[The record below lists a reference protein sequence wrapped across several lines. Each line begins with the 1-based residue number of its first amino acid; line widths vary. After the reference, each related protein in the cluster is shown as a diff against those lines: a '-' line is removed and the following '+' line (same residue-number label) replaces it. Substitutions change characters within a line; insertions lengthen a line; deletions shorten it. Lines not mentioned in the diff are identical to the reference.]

1 MPQDIQTDVAIIGA
15 GTAGL
20 FAMKQVRMAG
30 KSVTMIDPGPL
41 GTTCAR
47 VGCMPSKVAL
57 HAAHLWHQRQ
67 EMAEYGTQ
75 GIGQLSLDRDAAWA
89 RVSAMRDRFAGKT
102 EENARKAMGENL
114 LEGPARFVEPT
125 VLEVEL
131 PGGDRQ
137 VVRAQ
142 AVVIANGSRPVVPE
156 WLEPLGDRVVTT
168 DTLFDAKHIPDSVGV
183 LGLGAIGL
191 EMGLALSRL
200 GVRVVGADIA
210 RFPAGISDP
219 ELGQRV
225 IEQFSAEFPLWLG
238 ESAELSKEA
247 DGILMKTSQGQEKVD
262 MILASLG
269 RRPNT
274 DTLNLAEAGFELD
287 DKGQLRFDP
296 ATQQVQDFPVF
307 VAGDVNGHRPLQ
319 HEARDEGTIAG
330 FNAARGITRFRRRT
344 PLSIAFT
351 HPDIAVIGE
360 HQEDMD
366 PNEIIT
372 GSADG
377 SGNGRSVILGAQSN
391 LIRLHADAK
400 TGRLRGASLMATHG
414 EHLAHLLAWAI
425 QRGETAQELLAMPFY
440 HPVVEEILPDA
451 LQEIVSRLP
460 ETHDLPK
467 GFRREE

>member
-30 KSVTMIDPGPL
+30 KSVTIIDPGPL

-57 HAAHLWHQRQ
+57 HAGHLWDQRR
-67 EMAEYGTQ
+67 EMAEYGAQ
-75 GIGQLSLDRDAAWA
+75 GIEQLSLDRDAAWG
-89 RVSAMRDRFAGKT
+89 RVRALRDRFAGKT
-102 EENARKAMGENL
+102 EENARHAMGDNL
-114 LEGPARFVEPT
+114 LEGPARFLEPT
-125 VLEVEL
+125 VLEVNL
-131 PGGDRQ
+131 PDGERQ

-142 AVVIANGSRPVVPE
+142 AVVIANGSRPVLPD

-168 DTLFDAKHIPDSVGV
+168 DTLFDMEHLPESVGV

-200 GVRVVGADIA
+200 GVSVVGADIA
-210 RFPAGISDP
+210 KLPAGMTDP

-225 IEQFSAEFPLWLG
+225 VEQFGAEFPLWLG
-238 ESAELSKEA
+238 ESAELSKED
-247 DGILMKTSQGQEKVD
+247 DGILMKTSQGQKKVD

-274 DTLNLAEAGFELD
+274 DTLNLAEAGFDLD
-287 DKGQLRFDP
+287 DKGQLRFDT
-296 ATQQVQDFPVF
+296 ATLQVQDLPVF
-307 VAGDVNGHRPLQ
+307 VAGDVNGLRPLQ
-319 HEARDEGTIAG
+319 HEAGDEGTIAG
-330 FNAARGITRFRRRT
+330 FNAARGVTRFRRRT

-360 HQEDMD
+360 RPEDLHTD
-366 PNEIIT
+366 EIIT
-372 GSADG
+372 GTADG

-391 LIRLHADAK
+391 LIRLYADAK
-400 TGRLRGASLMATHG
+400 TGRLRGAALMATQG
-414 EHLAHLLAWAI
+414 EHLAHLLAWSI
-425 QRGETAQELLAMPFY
+425 QREETAQDLLAMPFY

-451 LQEIVSRLP
+451 LQEIISKLP
-460 ETHDLPK
+460 EKGDLPN
-467 GFRREE
+467 GFCRAD

>member
-20 FAMKQVRMAG
+20 FAMKQVRKAG
-30 KSVTMIDPGPL
+30 KSVTIIDPGPL

-57 HAAHLWHQRQ
+57 HAAHLWDQRE
-67 EMAEYGTQ
+67 EMAEYGAH
-75 GIGQLSLDRDAAWA
+75 GIEQLSLDRDAVWA
-89 RVSAMRDRFAGKT
+89 RVSSMRDRFAGKT
-102 EENARKAMGENL
+102 ETNARKAMGDDL
-114 LEGPARFVEPT
+114 LEGPARFLEPT
-125 VLEVEL
+125 VLEVAL
-131 PGGDRQ
+131 PDGKQQ

-142 AVVIANGSRPVVPE
+142 AVVIANGSRPVMPD
-156 WLEPLGDRVVTT
+156 WLAPLGDQVVTT
-168 DTLFDAKHIPDSVGV
+168 DTLFDLQHLPDSVGV

-200 GVRVVGADIA
+200 GVRVIGADIA

-219 ELGQRV
+219 TLG
-225 IEQFSAEFPLWLG
+225 EQVVERFSAEFPLWLG
-238 ESAELSKEA
+238 ESAELNKED
-247 DGILMKTSQGQEKVD
+247 DGIVMKTSQGQEKVD

-274 DTLNLAEAGFELD
+274 DTLNLADAGFELD
-287 DKGQLRFDP
+287 DKGQLQFDP
-296 ATQQVQDFPVF
+296 ATQQVQDLPVF
-307 VAGDVNGHRPLQ
+307 IAGDVNGQRPLQ
-319 HEARDEGTIAG
+319 HEAADEGTIAG
-330 FNAARGITRFRRRT
+330 FNAVRGITRFRRRT

-351 HPDIAVIGE
+351 HPDIAVVGE
-360 HQEDMD
+360 RLEDLD
-366 PNEIIT
+366 PNEILT
-372 GSADG
+372 GTADG

-400 TGRLRGASLMATHG
+400 TGRLRGATLMATHG

-425 QRGETAQELLAMPFY
+425 QRGETAQDLLAMPFY

-451 LQEIVSRLP
+451 LQEIVSQLP
-460 ETHDLPK
+460 ENDDLPK
-467 GFRREE
+467 GFSREA